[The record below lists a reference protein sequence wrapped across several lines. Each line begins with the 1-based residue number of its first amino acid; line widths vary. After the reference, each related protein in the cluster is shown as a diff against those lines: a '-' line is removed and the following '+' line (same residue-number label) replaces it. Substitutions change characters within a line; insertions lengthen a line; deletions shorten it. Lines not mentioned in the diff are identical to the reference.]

1 MVRSFLPKPTDSEL
15 EILRILW
22 DRGPSSVRDVHGELE
37 KSKSSGYTTTLK
49 LMQIMLEKGIL
60 SRDVSGRNH
69 VYTPTVSKDHTQQQM
84 VDRMI
89 STVFNGSPFML
100 VMQALGRKRP
110 SQEEISRIKSYLNE
124 LEKERKERPQEG
136 KKK

>member
-1 MVRSFLPKPTDSEL
+1 MARPFIPKPTDSEL

-22 DRGPSSVRDVHGELE
+22 DRGPSSVRDVHMELE
-37 KSKSSGYTTTLK
+37 KSKTSGYTTTLK

-60 SRDVSGRNH
+60 TRDVSGRNH
-69 VYTPTVSKDHTQQQM
+69 VYTPTLSRDRTQQQM
-84 VDRMI
+84 VDKMI

-100 VMQALGRKRP
+100 VMQALGRQRP
-110 SQEEISRIKSYLNE
+110 SPEEINRIKSYLNE
-124 LEKERKERPQEG
+124 LEKDRKDRPQEG